1 MPGIGGIS
9 TTMISSAFSAI
20 MGFVMKSRAQAAEI
34 EAAKHKHTIEALAA
48 QSENYARH
56 VDSEVKLMEAKSS
69 YEQKLHAVDPER
81 AEARRNIAYGIVFG
95 VIIGLPLYLWQSGI
109 EWIYAVEYTKSEGFW
124 IFAKSKEVVE
134 IVTQSGL
141 PVGWLWASLE
151 LAAAVVS
158 FYFGGTLAKSDNPY
172 KK

>member
-9 TTMISSAFSAI
+9 TTMISSGFSAI
-20 MGFVMKSRAQAAEI
+20 MGFIMKSRAQAAEI

-56 VDSEVKLMEAKSS
+56 VDSEVKLMEAKASF
-69 YEQKLHAVDPER
+69 EERVHAVDPER

-109 EWIYAVEYTKSEGFW
+109 EWIWAIEYTKTEGLFFW
-124 IFAKSKEVVE
+124 QKKNEVVD
-134 IVTQSGL
+134 IVTQRGL